1 MSPRKLR
8 FETRGYPVRYDSDPD
23 AITRPD
29 IVPASLRFAGADDSN
44 PSIVEHRVHR
54 ELAKYPSLPDTPIS
68 RDEPTVVDAALQKS
82 MEPPRASETRLAR
95 PVSDVPRSET
105 RLARPTPDVPRSET
119 RDRLDSTV
127 PPPRARR
134 SGSAPEVVARREQ
147 ASQPL
152 VSETEPPMRRQRTW
166 PLVVA
171 ASLTTAF
178 AMMLGTS
185 LGDGSL
191 KRAAES
197 IFASPAKPVHAIPPP
212 VSPVTRSRPVSKVAE
227 TPRPSVAPVAEES
240 PVPSMRFEDLPV
252 SKEVAVD
259 AKAKRSS
266 KGVRRRT
273 IAPRRP

>member
-1 MSPRKLR
+1 
-8 FETRGYPVRYDSDPD
+8 
-23 AITRPD
+23 
-29 IVPASLRFAGADDSN
+29 
-44 PSIVEHRVHR
+44 
-54 ELAKYPSLPDTPIS
+54 
-68 RDEPTVVDAALQKS
+68 
-82 MEPPRASETRLAR
+82 
-95 PVSDVPRSET
+95 
-105 RLARPTPDVPRSET
+105 
-119 RDRLDSTV
+119 
-127 PPPRARR
+127 
-134 SGSAPEVVARREQ
+134 
-147 ASQPL
+147 
-152 VSETEPPMRRQRTW
+152 MRRQRTW